1 MGIFSENPINNPN
14 AYRNKVVTINNGN
27 TDNNNKEKAQIK
39 LKCLHFVNTLKLFIE
54 TIFNKNIKSV
64 PLIHKIPV
72 KILSEQDNNGKVLVT
87 TLLGET
93 DSSFYVLNKS
103 GERVSSG
110 EYGYIFY
117 TKSLTNSWLAIR
129 NGKPIYNFY
138 REVSEEQYNDLVR
151 SGNIDEDM
159 FYIFID
165 DDETIY

>member
-1 MGIFSENPINNPN
+1 MGIFSENPISNPN
-14 AYRNKVVTINNGN
+14 AYKNKTITINNGSTEN
-27 TDNNNKEKAQIK
+27 DKEKAQNK
-39 LKCLHFVNTLKLFIE
+39 LKCLRFINALKLFIE
-54 TIFNKNIKSV
+54 TIFNKNIKSL
-64 PLIHKIPV
+64 PLIHKVPV
-72 KILSEQDNNGKVLVT
+72 KILSEQDINGKVLVT

-93 DSSFYVLNKS
+93 DSNFYVLNKS

-138 REVSEEQYNDLVR
+138 REVTEEQYNELVR
-151 SGNIDEDM
+151 TENIDEDM